1 MPGAKSNPGPTPA
14 RKPFTPECKL
24 QLMLN
29 DDDDDDDDD
38 LTVVGPLP
46 RSKENS
52 RKESRRSRAIQS
64 PPPEVTIVGVGHELR
79 YIEPP
84 TPPSAVMLFVD
95 HP

>member
-1 MPGAKSNPGPTPA
+1 MPGAKSNPGSTPA

-29 DDDDDDDDD
+29 DDDDDDDDDNDDDD

-64 PPPEVTIVGVGHELR
+64 PLPEVTVMRVGHE
-79 YIEPP
+79 
-84 TPPSAVMLFVD
+84 FC
-95 HP
+95 